1 MPRRSRGHF
10 STLRAAPQAPRCR
23 RGPRRVPFVTLSRAL
38 LCQHG
43 VGKWLCLTRTCWVC
57 DLAGLAAACASP
69 KQQQSSPLPGT
80 ALPSPAAPWRWCG
93 ESSAEPALH
102 AESRRQAAVAAHPV
116 SSPHL
121 AVPCAVPTMRTVG
134 VLIRA
139 KFSPYPRDILS
150 FICASSGKFRARSP
164 PPHHVSAAP
173 AASSRPSHQ
182 SPLLSMHCDADFFFM
197 FCCLERKREKG

>member
-1 MPRRSRGHF
+1 MPAWRLH
-10 STLRAAPQAPRCR
+10 AHPQSN
-23 RGPRRVPFVTLSRAL
+23 SRAH
-38 LCQHG
+38 LCPAQRFPAR
-43 VGKWLCLTRTCWVC
+43 L
-57 DLAGLAAACASP
+57 
-69 KQQQSSPLPGT
+69 LPGGG
-80 ALPSPAAPWRWCG
+80 AGRA
-93 ESSAEPALH
+93 EHSSAEPALH

-182 SPLLSMHCDADFFFM
+182 SPLLSMHCDADFFFHV
-197 FCCLERKREKG
+197 LLPGEEKRKGLSGEEAKYGLKIVNEKM